1 LACFLFA
8 NRFLFEATTL
18 FSRGYLLRPREV
30 AENSGF
36 KKSMGDSQGVC
47 GANPEFSATAKPGGI
62 SFEISPFEKAHG
74 LILNMR
80 DVAERS

>member
-1 LACFLFA
+1 L
-8 NRFLFEATTL
+8 LFEVTTL
-18 FSRGYLLRPREV
+18 FSRGYLLRQKEV

-62 SFEISPFEKAHG
+62 SFEISSFEKARG
-74 LILNMR
+74 LILNIR
-80 DVAERS
+80 NVTERK